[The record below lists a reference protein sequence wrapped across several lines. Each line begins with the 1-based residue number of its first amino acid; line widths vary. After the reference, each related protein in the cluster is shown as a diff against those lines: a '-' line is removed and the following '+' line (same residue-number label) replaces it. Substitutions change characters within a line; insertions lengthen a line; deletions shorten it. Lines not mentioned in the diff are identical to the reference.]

1 MSKVAIQGNAS
12 GTGTL
17 TIAAPNTS
25 TDRTLTLPD
34 EAGTVLTSA
43 STTVLP
49 KGVPAFR
56 VYLYNGGSNY
66 SISNGVFTKI
76 PFDTEDFD
84 TNSFF
89 DNTTNYRFQPTIAG
103 YYQVTVSAYL
113 SYTTTAGIASYAVI
127 FKNGVAYSRGGQI
140 QASGIYGFVNITDVV
155 YLNGSTDYVEGYC
168 FYTSTGSVI
177 AYSSNANSTFMS
189 GVLVRA
195 D

>member
-1 MSKVAIQGNAS
+1 MSKIALTGNALGS
-12 GTGTL
+12 GTL
-17 TIAAPNTS
+17 TLAAPNTN

-56 VYLYNGGSNY
+56 AWMNNGGANFSFSN
-66 SISNGVFTKI
+66 SVITKI

-84 TNSFF
+84 TDSFF

-103 YYQVTVSAYL
+103 YYQIIVQAHI
-113 SYTTTAGIASYAVI
+113 SYTVTGGNVPISFIY
-127 FKNGVAYSRGGQI
+127 KNGSQYSRTGVFYST
-140 QASGIYGFVNITDVV
+140 ASIYGMSTLTDIV
-155 YLNGSTDYVEGYC
+155 YLNGSTDYVEGYV
-168 FYTSTGSVI
+168 YYNSP
-177 AYSSNANSTFMS
+177 NAILVDDPQNTFMS

>member
-12 GTGTL
+12 GTGTVTL
-17 TIAAPNTS
+17 AAPNTN

-56 VYLYNGGSNY
+56 VYLYNGGAHY
-66 SISNGVFTKI
+66 SFSNGVFTKL
-76 PFDTEDFD
+76 PFDTITFD
-84 TNSFF
+84 TDSFF

-103 YYQVTVSAYL
+103 YYQIVVNAYISFSSSGSTVPHVLIY
-113 SYTTTAGIASYAVI
+113 
-127 FKNGVAYSRGGQI
+127 KNGSEHTRVGQI
-140 QASGIYGFVNITDVV
+140 HNSASIYGPINMTDLV
-155 YLNGSTDYVEGYC
+155 YLNGSTDYVEGYV
-168 FYTSTGSVI
+168 FYNSASSRVLFGSN
-177 AYSSNANSTFMS
+177 YTFMS